1 VLKLLLIK
9 FRAAV
14 LASVTAQCEHRCEAI
29 SGASDIVLAELNF
42 QLKTQ
47 SVIGVQCVFHRLEM
61 IREVTVVCEMGWVSR
76 VESLRVLQSL
86 RLALEILSWRDDWHK
101 LYLWC
106 LEKILNLGIALNV

>member
-1 VLKLLLIK
+1 MTTQ
-9 FRAAV
+9 R
-14 LASVTAQCEHRCEAI
+14 EHRREAI

-76 VESLRVLQSL
+76 VESLCVLQSL
-86 RLALEILSWRDDWHK
+86 RLALKILSWRDDRLK
-101 LYLWC
+101 VYLWC
-106 LEKILNLGIALNV
+106 LEKILNL